1 MPCYQPS
8 SFPPGFSTTGRP
20 SYATEAECNQAC
32 KEGACCEGTTCTVK
46 PQCQCQGT
54 GKVFKGVGTTC
65 TPNPCLCCN
74 SNGSIKSGT
83 DCQWCWCFC
92 GEGAA
97 TYPRFIN
104 VTVSGQYAMYQPIF
118 FGQSHFGTFNKK
130 IKTFSA
136 TLTLSVISTPSK
148 TNCPLWR
155 YGVPDG
161 NTTPIG
167 GGGMTGEISV
177 SAYEKSLTE
186 GYITFDMLTRDVSE
200 SSGFNAQSWAPG
212 WSIGVP
218 LGLDFQAYEPKAFSG
233 RYLSGTCMTDMVGK
247 QVSTVGFV
255 GDNQATVTVNG
266 VQA

>member
-1 MPCYQPS
+1 MPCYQS
-8 SFPPGFSTTGRP
+8 TNLPGGVTTTGRTG
-20 SYATEAECNQAC
+20 YRTEAECNQAC
-32 KEGACCEGTTCTVK
+32 KEGACCEGTSCTVK
-46 PQCQCQGT
+46 PQCQCQGA

-65 TPNPCLCCN
+65 ADGICSCCTEA
-74 SNGSIKSGT
+74 GAVKSGSGCT
-83 DCQWCWCFC
+83 WCWCFC

-104 VTVSGQYAMYQPIF
+104 VTVSGQYAMFQPIF

-136 TLTLSVISTPSK
+136 TLTLTVRSTPSRA
-148 TNCPLWR
+148 NCPVWS
-155 YGVPDG
+155 YGVRD
-161 NTTPIG
+161 TTPIG
-167 GGGMTGEISV
+167 GNGMTGEIDV
-177 SAYEKSLTE
+177 VAYEKSATE
-186 GYITFDMLTRDVSE
+186 GYISFEMLTRDVSE

-218 LGLDFQAYEPKAFSG
+218 LGFGFLAYEPRAFSG

-247 QVSTVGFV
+247 QVSTTGFA
-255 GDNQATVTVNG
+255 GDNQAAVTING